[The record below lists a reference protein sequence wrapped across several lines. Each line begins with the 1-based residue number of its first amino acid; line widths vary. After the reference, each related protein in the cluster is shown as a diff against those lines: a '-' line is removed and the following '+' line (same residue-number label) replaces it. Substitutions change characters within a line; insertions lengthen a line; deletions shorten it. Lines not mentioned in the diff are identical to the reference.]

1 MEIVFYQ
8 NKSDDRVVNKSLDT
22 VSTLNSCEVKR
33 DCSIINPVFLVSGG
47 VDDFADV
54 NYCYVADF
62 LRYYYITDIQTAGN
76 GMTQIT
82 CRCDVLMSF
91 SAAFLERDAIVARNQ
106 NEFNLMLD
114 DSEFRLYSDPII
126 ITKNFSGGFSSP
138 CYVLTVAG
146 VGTPVTP

>member
-8 NKSDDRVVNKSLDT
+8 NKSDDRVVNKSLDV
-22 VSTLNSCEVKR
+22 VSTLSSCEVKR

-54 NYCYVADF
+54 NYCYVAAF
-62 LRYYYITDIQTAGN
+62 LRYYYVTVIQTAGN

-126 ITKNFSGGFSSP
+126 ITKNFTGGFSNP

>member
-8 NKSDDRVVNKSLDT
+8 NKSDDRVVSKSLDT
-22 VSTLNSCEVKR
+22 IYTLSSCEIKD
-33 DCSIINPVFLVSGG
+33 DCSILTPVFLVSGS
-47 VDDFADV
+47 VDDFADI
-54 NYCYVADF
+54 NYCYVSSF
-62 LRYYYITDIQTAGN
+62 LRYYYVTDIQTAGN

-91 SAAFLERDAIVARNQ
+91 KDAFLERDAIVSRNE

-114 DSEFRLYSDPII
+114 DSEFRLYSNPIV
-126 ITKNFSGGFSSP
+126 ITKNFTGGFSNP
-138 CYVLTVAG
+138 CYILTVAG